1 MCTQLRRIKSN
12 QMRYRPLVA
21 RAFYD
26 VPCGK
31 CDDCRNAAKDEWF
44 VRLQEEINTYSRAE
58 GKCCFLTLTYNEKC
72 LPRFKYVDENTG
84 ECFSIPCFDKH
95 DKDRFINSIIQYFK
109 RRGCTSKTTK
119 SGLGLKFMVN
129 SEYGEDPDHTHRSHY
144 HAVLLFPPE
153 YIEKSGFSCVT
164 HWMDFFQNLWHLGF
178 VRKSKEYGL
187 WIDPRSDF
195 AARYVS
201 KYCTKEIDWFEQPDV
216 QSFLYDHGV
225 NQQDRYEA
233 IKDFLPRHWQSKG
246 FGIGLVEYCKDD
258 IVFKDGIDF
267 NFLSDR
273 NLGKKKLYQ
282 VPRYIKRKLLYDY
295 DPITRL
301 FTLNERGKSYN
312 RHYVDDI
319 IADSVDKLSKYISV
333 DYINSKKIPDE
344 FYNLYFDRFGVRPL
358 GEHSLVSDFK
368 SHLVSGCTL
377 TDVSWYKK
385 FIKGHICHLED
396 SKYFANL
403 SLYRDPRHGHLEEI
417 CKYIQDLSF
426 YDDSPQDRFYSEG
439 YMYHRD
445 FSSEMLFFLDDLP
458 VFRNFDLFL
467 QKIEFLRDF
476 LSKRSNK
483 IYREDLRRRKLLK
496 RLIS

>member
-1 MCTQLRRIKSN
+1 MC
-12 QMRYRPLVA
+12 YRPLVA
-21 RAFYD
+21 RAYYD

-31 CDDCRNAAKDEWF
+31 CDECRNAAKDEWF

-282 VPRYIKRKLLYDY
+282 VPRYIKRKLLYDF
-295 DPITRL
+295 PRS
-301 FTLNERGKSYN
+301 FNVK
-312 RHYVDDI
+312 
-319 IADSVDKLSKYISV
+319 
-333 DYINSKKIPDE
+333 
-344 FYNLYFDRFGVRPL
+344 
-358 GEHSLVSDFK
+358 SLVIGS
-368 SHLVSGCTL
+368 
-377 TDVSWYKK
+377 
-385 FIKGHICHLED
+385 
-396 SKYFANL
+396 
-403 SLYRDPRHGHLEEI
+403 
-417 CKYIQDLSF
+417 
-426 YDDSPQDRFYSEG
+426 
-439 YMYHRD
+439 
-445 FSSEMLFFLDDLP
+445 
-458 VFRNFDLFL
+458 
-467 QKIEFLRDF
+467 
-476 LSKRSNK
+476 
-483 IYREDLRRRKLLK
+483 
-496 RLIS
+496 